1 MKKRRIGTAVAAAVF
16 LLGAAVLLY
25 PCAAEQTITD
35 CGIDPALVAA
45 AVVTNQGRAGRC
57 GTEIQASPCALRW
70 YENATG
76 PQLFANGWIPSKA
89 GK

>member
-25 PCAAEQTITD
+25 PFAAEQTITA
-35 CGIDPALVAA
+35 CGIDPALVA

-70 YENATG
+70 CENATG
-76 PQLFANGWIPSKA
+76 PQLFANGWIPSEA